1 MVGPK
6 YNMHGFFIPGFPTLM
21 RFQAHHD
28 KILKKKLNGL
38 QKHLMVNHM
47 ETGIYTLKWFLQC
60 FLDRIPFSLTI
71 RVWDLYLLEGES
83 IMIAMAYN
91 ILKLHSKSLMKMG
104 MDELMDYFQ
113 KTLKKDFGY
122 DDDFVIETALK
133 ESLEEL
139 RSSNL
144 HTVGLPPDSEK
155 PQKSFGVLENIQ
167 TEEEQ
172 SVVGKRLPVGAE
184 ETLFYKN
191 TAQREEDNIK
201 VLQQH
206 IFQVSSDESA
216 NLCLNEMEGPGEE
229 LDISSSSKTLTPTSE
244 NACSNH
250 IPSSQTPSRDQL
262 HLMYLKWH
270 QHMKDE
276 SNDSLIFQMW
286 QRSFKENQINSVSN
300 DKGSRIRKPC
310 PTINGT
316 DEGSRTDTSNSPMP
330 SSESIQAE
338 LHPEESSS
346 YHSHQHSCDDNQSP
360 KHDFLSKTS
369 IPSTKPRYYFGE
381 SPDLENIVNH
391 SNAEEDRYRL

>member
-1 MVGPK
+1 
-6 YNMHGFFIPGFPTLM
+6 
-21 RFQAHHD
+21 
-28 KILKKKLNGL
+28 
-38 QKHLMVNHM
+38 MVNHM

-250 IPSSQTPSRDQL
+250 IPSHQAPSMDQVTRY
-262 HLMYLKWH
+262 MV
-270 QHMKDE
+270 E
-276 SNDSLIFQMW
+276 VIF
-286 QRSFKENQINSVSN
+286 KVS
-300 DKGSRIRKPC
+300 C
-310 PTINGT
+310 F
-316 DEGSRTDTSNSPMP
+316 
-330 SSESIQAE
+330 
-338 LHPEESSS
+338 S
-346 YHSHQHSCDDNQSP
+346 YILC
-360 KHDFLSKTS
+360 T
-369 IPSTKPRYYFGE
+369 
-381 SPDLENIVNH
+381 
-391 SNAEEDRYRL
+391 